1 VKLLGKQRHQ
11 AEETCRLMDFVVQ
24 VDFDNGLL
32 LLHNSQFYVMLANY

>member
-1 VKLLGKQRHQ
+1 
-11 AEETCRLMDFVVQ
+11 MDFVVQ